1 MFGTFGNARLQT
13 GRFLLLRSKQ
23 VWGKVVKPE
32 ESPNRKPQG
41 SKRVGGKVVKPEESP
56 NRKLKGSK
64 RVGGK
69 VGKPAIKPQLA
80 SGVAGT
86 AGLFV
91 HHVQLSVGDDGFCAG
106 TFATVGT

>member
-1 MFGTFGNARLQT
+1 MDATCTIQDSIHVFNLVHKYVSRILGTYQSR
-13 GRFLLLRSKQ
+13 RI
-23 VWGKVVKPE
+23 
-32 ESPNRKPQG
+32 
-41 SKRVGGKVVKPEESP
+41 GGKVGKPGKSP
-56 NRKLKGSK
+56 NRKLQGSR

-69 VGKPAIKPQLA
+69 VGKPTTKPQLA

-91 HHVQLSVGDDGFCAG
+91 YHVQLSVGDDGFCAG